1 MDILPLLCIVSAAFT
16 GLTKGAGLLPDGRLH
31 RAVGETVMFTT
42 RLTPPETPFRS
53 VNWKFGDKNIITYS
67 GVNNIAPEYEDRI
80 TFFLSTG
87 SLELRNLTLNDSGE
101 YSVNITPFGGQQ
113 EDGNTRLY
121 VYVPVSNITVTASST
136 DLVEFNSS
144 VRLSCS
150 SSGSALS
157 FLWLN
162 GSSEVTASDRV
173 QLTDGNSTLTI
184 VNVTRYDQG
193 PFRCHVFNLVS
204 NGTSGPIYFNISY
217 GPENINLTISP
228 SQEYFVEGSNIS
240 LSCSAD
246 SRPSAHFQWF
256 LNGDLQSDTE
266 SELRLMNIQTS
277 QSGNYSCQAFNS
289 KTLRYVTS
297 QPAAI
302 SVLKRVANVV
312 VTSNTTDLLEFN
324 SSVSLSCSSSG
335 TFLSFLW
342 LNSSSEVTE
351 SDRVQLSDGGSTLTI
366 VSVTRYDQ
374 GPFRCHVFNPVS
386 NGTSDPVNLTINYG
400 PENMNLIISPSQ
412 EHYVEG
418 SDISLMC
425 SAVSR
430 PSAQFQW
437 FLNGNL
443 LSDTGPELRL
453 MNIQMSQSGNYSCRA
468 FNSKTMRYIT
478 SQPAAISVLKR
489 VANVVVTSN
498 TTDLLEFNS
507 SVSLSCAS
515 SGLFLSFLWLNSSS
529 EVTESDRVQFTD
541 GGSTLTIVSVTRY
554 DQGPFRCHVFN
565 PVSNGTSDPVNLTI
579 NYGPEN
585 INLIISPSQEHY
597 VEGSDISLMCSA
609 VSIPSAQFQWF
620 LNGNLLSDTEPEL
633 RLMNIQMSQSGNYSC
648 QAFNNKTMRYEKSQ
662 PSVVSVVLERIS
674 DASITSSTNLT
685 IEGNSV
691 NLTCDAAGSVFTR
704 KWMKGGSDLIPAVN
718 MTLHDNNRVLSFSSL
733 NKQDD
738 GEYSCNVSNPVS
750 NDEASFTM
758 DVYYGPDNVQISG
771 PNEIHSKE
779 TLTLTCSAESVP
791 ASYTWTLNG
800 KKIHY
805 SAVYTKNNTEPSDSG
820 NYTCEVMNNITKRT
834 SSSAAHGLTVT
845 DGNGG
850 LSAGAIAGIVIACL
864 VILSAVAGGGYYI
877 YKKKKKP
884 KKLFIQNTTTR
895 TGGEGQDNTAY
906 SGNQISVFSI
916 KKMVG
921 QSSWGYQVTHQTTLR
936 SE

>member
-121 VYVPVSNITVTASST
+121 VY
-136 DLVEFNSS
+136 E
-144 VRLSCS
+144 
-150 SSGSALS
+150 
-157 FLWLN
+157 
-162 GSSEVTASDRV
+162 
-173 QLTDGNSTLTI
+173 
-184 VNVTRYDQG
+184 
-193 PFRCHVFNLVS
+193 
-204 NGTSGPIYFNISY
+204 
-217 GPENINLTISP
+217 
-228 SQEYFVEGSNIS
+228 
-240 LSCSAD
+240 
-246 SRPSAHFQWF
+246 
-256 LNGDLQSDTE
+256 
-266 SELRLMNIQTS
+266 
-277 QSGNYSCQAFNS
+277 
-289 KTLRYVTS
+289 
-297 QPAAI
+297 
-302 SVLKRVANVV
+302 RVANVV

-906 SGNQISVFSI
+906 SGNQELNYADISVFH
-916 KKMVG
+916 KKDGGTVQLG
-921 QSSWGYQVTHQTTLR
+921 LPSNTSDYAEVRVNNSRAAASSPPTYDVHLQRMKRTAPQPDANGAEVYAQVR
-936 SE
+936 KK